1 MSSVRLA
8 LGTCSGTDKSGR
20 AVVSEDSGVPDYPDV
35 FAGGDQASFTLQ
47 DGGALPGMASAAL
60 REGRT
65 IGRNILLSVQGKAGK
80 SFRYRDKGRMATMG
94 KNAAIAEKGNVRLHG
109 FFAWMIW
116 IGVHIYYSSSVR
128 HRFFVLMQRAWS
140 YFTFGREA
148 RIVSK
153 EWRFY
158 PDLPERAEPV
168 DLKVH
173 PGCLYVAEAQLQ
185 GKWDDRLQKGRRISG
200 APFSAALL
208 HS

>member
-148 RIVSK
+148 RDRQQGVALLPRSSGTGRTGRSEGSSGVSV
-153 EWRFY
+153 RC
-158 PDLPERAEPV
+158 
-168 DLKVH
+168 
-173 PGCLYVAEAQLQ
+173 G
-185 GKWDDRLQKGRRISG
+185 
-200 APFSAALL
+200 SAA
-208 HS
+208 SGKMG